1 MFSFDGDYKRTP
13 LQNLGGVSQNNDR
26 ETVIKRAQQ
35 ERQKRAEIRKQNRG
49 AITIQSAVRSYFI
62 RKNCK
67 EQERQFFNHY
77 YQQYGLTNEEHLNF
91 LIKRILFFYD
101 KDNVEDIER
110 LVRFTIQMQKHNF
123 QLSFFSRIFLTHIC
137 R

>member
-35 ERQKRAEIRKQNRG
+35 ERQKRAEIRKQNLG
-49 AITIQSAVRSYFI
+49 AVTIQSAVRSYFI

-67 EQERQFFNHY
+67 EHERQLFSHY
-77 YQQYGLTNEEHLNF
+77 YQQYGLINEEHLSF

-110 LVRFTIQMQKHNF
+110 LVRLIHDIYK
-123 QLSFFSRIFLTHIC
+123 I
-137 R
+137 